1 MARRKAKTTRRRPR
15 KTISVLNTAQGLA
28 VSNILTKG
36 MFNANLVEFF
46 TGRQTVGRNYNP
58 NYSDSFISLPEM
70 LGISGTAQ
78 KVQIGSQ
85 TILSGGAQGKAGLQ
99 ADQIFENLKAN
110 GLQMTAGLIVVPL
123 GFRVARRILSKNGI
137 TRQANN
143 LLGMAGLKEVR
154 V

>member
-1 MARRKAKTTRRRPR
+1 M
-15 KTISVLNTAQGLA
+15 
-28 VSNILTKG
+28 SNILTKG

-46 TGRQTVGRNYNP
+46 TGRQSSSTYNP
-58 NYSDSFISLPEM
+58 NYSDAFISLPEM
-70 LGISGTAQ
+70 LGIGGTPYKTQ
-78 KVQIGSQ
+78 VGSR
-85 TILSGGAQGKAGLQ
+85 TIMAGGAVGKPGLQ
-99 ADQIFENLKAN
+99 TEQIVQNLKAN